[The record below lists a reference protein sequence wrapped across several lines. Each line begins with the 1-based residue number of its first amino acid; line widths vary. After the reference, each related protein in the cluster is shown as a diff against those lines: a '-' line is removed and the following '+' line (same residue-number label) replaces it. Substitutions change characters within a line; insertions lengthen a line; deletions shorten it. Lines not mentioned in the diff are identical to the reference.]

1 MYGIIGLGRFG
12 KALALQL
19 AESGKEILVLD
30 ADEDSVR
37 EIREYTENAFIV
49 KNLDKKTLLE
59 TGIQDCDVV
68 VLCIGERIDTSIL
81 ATLTLTSM
89 GVPHVIAKASSADH
103 GEILEKLG
111 AEVVYPERD
120 MALRLAR
127 RFDSSRILNYVE
139 LSENIDIS
147 KIPIPQKFVGKTILD
162 LDIRRKFGL
171 NIIAIEHDGEISTDI
186 LPDHVFKDDNAIFV
200 IGSYDKIRQ
209 LEESFN

>member
-1 MYGIIGLGRFG
+1 MECIMKFRKNTTQDQDKMYGIIGLGRFG

-89 GVPHVIAKASSADH
+89 GVPHVIAKAVSYTHLD
-103 GEILEKLG
+103 
-111 AEVVYPERD
+111 VYKRQERD
-120 MALRLAR
+120 L
-127 RFDSSRILNYVE
+127 
-139 LSENIDIS
+139 
-147 KIPIPQKFVGKTILD
+147 
-162 LDIRRKFGL
+162 
-171 NIIAIEHDGEISTDI
+171 
-186 LPDHVFKDDNAIFV
+186 LPDHHLRK
-200 IGSYDKIRQ
+200 
-209 LEESFN
+209 L

>member
-1 MYGIIGLGRFG
+1 MKFRKNTKQDKMYGIIGLGRFG

-19 AESGKEILVLD
+19 TESGKDILVLD
-30 ADEDSVR
+30 ADEDSIR

-81 ATLTLTSM
+81 ATLTLTSL
-89 GVPHVIAKASSADH
+89 GIPCVIAKASSAEH

-127 RFDSSRILNYVE
+127 RLES
-139 LSENIDIS
+139 S
-147 KIPIPQKFVGKTILD
+147 KILKTL
-162 LDIRRKFGL
+162 
-171 NIIAIEHDGEISTDI
+171 S
-186 LPDHVFKDDNAIFV
+186 
-200 IGSYDKIRQ
+200 
-209 LEESFN
+209 